1 MGLLA
6 ALDAAVSGL
15 NAINIATNTVANNVA
30 NAQNPDFNALSA
42 EFQDLINGGVI
53 INDISRR
60 TDLALRNNLLSETNS
75 AKDQEVRKELFT
87 LIEQTLGTISG
98 ETPLT
103 DAVEDFNSAWKAFE
117 AAPESDAA
125 RTDLILT
132 GQSIVAEL
140 SRISAGLDNIFSQFS
155 ADAITTVDELNE
167 RLAEI
172 NRLNNSIVREKTSF
186 RQTSD
191 LENQRDAEL
200 LKVAEIIDIRVLE
213 RSDGRI
219 SVYTIDGLDLVDATA
234 SEFTLNLGAQ
244 TLTKTGQSANLI
256 DRLTDGRLRA
266 QIDAVLRDAD
276 SLTSTTNAVAQIEK
290 IRNQLDEFAFT
301 LVDTST
307 VSTAS
312 ETFDAERAVGT
323 VDVAAG
329 TTLASLGLTVGDTF
343 TVSVGGGAAST
354 FTVGAGDTVNDVLT
368 FLNGIDGVNAAI
380 VNGVL
385 DITTARGNL
394 RLSNTG
400 NEPLVLLGIST
411 VQAGDLVNTDIT
423 TLAEVDAGDVITF
436 NVGGSDQTVTIA
448 AGETFTT
455 LAAQINALNNIS
467 ARVDSHG
474 QLQVLSEAGDLVITD
489 TTGTTASG
497 INLITGTTETF
508 AVRSNETFSYAY
520 KVQRSLGTVDIEGT
534 ADLTTLAGV
543 TNGDTFD
550 VTVGGTTTTVT
561 ISTGDSA
568 ADLVSSLN
576 DIAGVRA
583 RFVNGNLE
591 ISTVAG
597 TLALAD
603 NNNTPLT
610 ALGLT
615 VITGQP
621 QTGESSDFFEV
632 ESGTTPLDASRINL
646 RVNDTIVN
654 GTEVPKQ
661 LVSTGVVNA
670 LGGNVL
676 NMRGSGVSFDNESYS
691 GLAASILVEIT
702 QQAGVASRVFERSEA
717 LRLSLEGSLRGQ
729 VGVNVDEELALLTQL
744 QNSYAASAR
753 VLSVIDEM
761 LTTLENVIR

>member
-53 INDISRR
+53 VSEISRR
-60 TDLALRNNLLSETNS
+60 FDLALRNDLLAETNS
-75 AKDQEVRKELFT
+75 AADQEVRNNLFT
-87 LIEQTLGTISG
+87 LIEQVLGTISG

-103 DAVEDFNSAWKAFE
+103 DAVEDFTSAWKAFE

-132 GQSIVAEL
+132 GQTITAEL
-140 SRISAGLDNIFSQFS
+140 GRISSGLDNIASQFAS
-155 ADAITTVDELNE
+155 DANNTVDELNE
-167 RLAEI
+167 RLFEV

-200 LKVAEIIDIRVLE
+200 LKIAAIIDIRVLE
-213 RSDGRI
+213 RSDGRV
-219 SVYTIDGLDLVDATA
+219 SVYTTDGLDLVDATA

-244 TLTKTGQSANLI
+244 TLTKTGRTANLL
-256 DRLTDGRLRA
+256 DRLTDGRLKA
-266 QIDAVLRDAD
+266 EIDAVLRDAD
-276 SLTSTTNAVAQIEK
+276 SLSSTTNAVAQIEK
-290 IRNQLDEFAFT
+290 IRNQLDEFAFS

-307 VSTAS
+307 IFATS

-323 VDVAAG
+323 VTVAAG
-329 TTLASLGLTVGDTF
+329 TTLASLGMQVGDTF
-343 TVSVGGGAAST
+343 TIAVGNGAAST

-368 FLNGIDGVNAAI
+368 FLNAVDGVAAAI
-380 VNGVL
+380 VGNVL
-385 DITTARGNL
+385 DIQTARGDLKFTNI
-394 RLSNTG
+394 G
-400 NEPLVLLGIST
+400 NEPLVQLGIAT
-411 VQAGDLVNTDIT
+411 VQAGDLINTDIT

-436 NVGGSDQTVTIA
+436 NVGGSNQTVTIA
-448 AGETFTT
+448 AGETYLT
-455 LAAQINALNNIS
+455 LAAQIDALTNIS

-474 QLQVLSEAGDLVITD
+474 QLQVLSEAGDLTITD

-497 INLITGTTETF
+497 INLISGTTETF
-508 AVRSNETFSYAY
+508 EVRANDTFSYAY
-520 KVQRSLGTVDIEGT
+520 KVQESLGTLDIEGT
-534 ADLTTLAGV
+534 ADLTSITGI

-550 VTVGGTTTTVT
+550 VTVGSTTTTVT

-568 ADLVSSLN
+568 ADLVSTLN
-576 DIAGVRA
+576 DIAGIRA

-597 TLALAD
+597 NLTLTD
-603 NNNTPLT
+603 TNNTPLDT
-610 ALGLT
+610 LGLT
-615 VITGQP
+615 VITGAP
-621 QTGESSDFFEV
+621 QSGEATDFFEV
-632 ESGTTPLDASRINL
+632 ESGTSADASRINI

-654 GTEVPKQ
+654 GLELPKQ
-661 LVSTGVVNA
+661 LIATDVVNA

-676 NMRGSGVSFDNESYS
+676 NMRGSGVSFDNESYV
-691 GLAASILVEIT
+691 GLAASILVEVT

-717 LRLSLEGSLRGQ
+717 LRLSLESSLRGK